1 MSTEPIGAGGNS
13 FNDIDSQK
21 LFQELDLKKNTI
33 FLDLA
38 CGFGDYSLEAAHHI
52 GNEGKIYAL
61 DLWDEGIENL
71 KDKIQKQ
78 ELNNIE
84 AQLTDVSQ
92 ELPLENDSIDVIL
105 ISTVLH
111 DFVED
116 NTYKKVLQQVKRVL
130 KSDGKLAILEFKKEE
145 TSHGPPNEVRLLPE
159 DVENM
164 LLPYS
169 FKKEKYVD
177 MGKSHYLMIFKAP

>member
-1 MSTEPIGAGGNS
+1 MSSEPIGAGGNS
-13 FNDIDSQK
+13 FHDISSQK
-21 LFQELDLKKNTI
+21 LFQELDLNKDTN

-38 CGFGDYSLEAAHHI
+38 CGFGDYSLEAARYI
-52 GNEGKIYAL
+52 SKPGKIYAL
-61 DLWDEGIENL
+61 DLWEEGIQNL
-71 KDKIQKQ
+71 KDKIKDQG
-78 ELNNIE
+78 LTNIE
-84 AQLTDVSQ
+84 PKLTDVSQ

-111 DFVED
+111 DFVEV
-116 NTYKKVLQQVKRVL
+116 NTDQKVLQQVKRVL
-130 KSDGKLAILEFKKEE
+130 KSGGKLAILEFKKEE

-164 LLPYS
+164 LMPYS